1 MNLKKAQKLIICL
14 WVAAVI
20 CAILIALTENLV
32 FAVLGIAAI
41 IAQTVVKLQFWKCP
55 HCGKFLGK
63 QLGPQHCRHCGEK
76 VEL

>member
-14 WVAAVI
+14 WVAAVV
-20 CAILIALTENLV
+20 CAVLIALTRDFWYV
-32 FAVLGIAAI
+32 VIALAAM
-41 IAQTVVKLQFWKCP
+41 IAQVIVRLKYWRCP

-63 QLGPQHCRHCGEK
+63 QLGPQHCRNCGQK